1 MRPGSERMVFMK
13 FKKLIILSSKSFEK
27 KYLDQFRKISEI
39 LVHRG
44 YPKSDKEMIELI
56 KDADGLLVGYKK
68 LDRKILERCKNL
80 KYIGVLASGYE
91 HVDWRYAEKR
101 NIVVTNTPHYA
112 TEAVAELIFGQLISF
127 MRKTQ
132 ELDKSMRQGRFEK
145 YKFTG
150 QELQGKTFG
159 IIGLGRIGKRTAEIA
174 KGFDMNVVYWD
185 VERFPEY
192 ERKGVRFTKFDDLLK
207 NSDIISL
214 HAHLNERT
222 RGLIGKKEFEKMKK
236 TCILVNTARSAIV
249 DKNALV
255 NALNSGRIAGAI
267 LEVFHE
273 EPVPKND
280 PILKAKNT
288 LLTPHMGWNTK
299 EASQRL
305 AEISLENA
313 KSYLS
318 GKIINKV
325 PELKKI

>member
-1 MRPGSERMVFMK
+1 MK
-13 FKKLIILSSKSFEK
+13 FKKLVILSSKPFEK
-27 KYLDQFRKISEI
+27 RYLDSFREISQI
-39 LVHRG
+39 LVHSA
-44 YPKSDKEMIELI
+44 YPKSEREMLGLI
-56 KDADGLLVGYKK
+56 KDADGLIVGYKK
-68 LDRKILERCKNL
+68 LDRKILEKCRNL
-80 KYIGVLASGYE
+80 KYIGIFASGYE

-150 QELQGKTFG
+150 EELQGKTFG
-159 IIGLGRIGKRTAEIA
+159 IIGLGRIGKRSAEVA
-174 KGFDMNVVYWD
+174 KAFDMNVVYWD

-192 ERKGVRFTKFDDLLK
+192 ERRGVKFVSFSDLLK
-207 NSDIISL
+207 KSDIISL

-222 RGLIGKKEFEKMKK
+222 RGLLGKKEFKKMKK
-236 TCILVNTARSAIV
+236 SCILVNTARAAIV
-249 DKNALV
+249 DKDALV
-255 NALNSGRIAGAI
+255 NVLNSGRIAGAI

-273 EPVPKND
+273 EPVPPND
-280 PILKAKNT
+280 PILKTKNT

-299 EASQRL
+299 EASERL